1 MIRAMIGVSV
11 LLVVAGCQT
20 TQTEEL
26 TLEEAAKEECRMIE
40 VPGSILKDKVC
51 TNKATWKAREELER
65 EKAQETLRE
74 TRDGQGGLQTGGTFG
89 G

>member
-1 MIRAMIGVSV
+1 MIRLVMSVSA
-11 LLVVAGCQT
+11 LLVAAGCQT
-20 TQTEEL
+20 TQTADL
-26 TLEEAAKEECRMIE
+26 TLEEAAKEECRLIE

-51 TNKATWKAREELER
+51 TNKATWQAREELER

-74 TRDGQGGLQTGGTFG
+74 TRDGQGGLQAGGTFG